1 MLNRQSKPRATR
13 EANGKKSTTLSDT
26 SASDRM
32 YQEIF
37 RAISEQRLLPG
48 AKLTEEQLA
57 EAFGA
62 SRGTTRLV
70 LQALSRDKV
79 VTLEP
84 NRGAFVAKPSAN
96 EAREVF
102 DARKVIEVALAAQVV
117 KCIDAAGIERLR
129 EHVRKETCAEELD
142 DRCEELRTSHD
153 FHVLLAEL
161 YGNSVLHEML
171 RDLMARSALITA
183 IYERPHSEV
192 CSHSCH
198 GDLIDLLEHDK
209 TQFANAMLQ
218 HLVDL
223 ESQLLLVEPK
233 TEHVD
238 LKTLFAPTSK
248 TKKIAR

>member
-1 MLNRQSKPRATR
+1 MTEARPRVTR
-13 EANGKKSTTLSDT
+13 TSSDKKSAALSDT

-32 YQEIF
+32 YQQIF
-37 RAISEQRLLPG
+37 RAISEQRLQPG
-48 AKLTEEQLA
+48 TKLAEEQLA

-84 NRGAFVAKPSAN
+84 HRGAFVAKPSPT

-117 KCIDAAGIERLR
+117 QRIDAAGIERLR
-129 EHVRKETCAEELD
+129 EHVRKETNAEDGD
-142 DRCEELRTSHD
+142 DRGEELRTSHD

-161 YGNSVLHEML
+161 YGNTVLHEML

-209 TQFANAMLQ
+209 PRFASAMLQ
-218 HLVDL
+218 HLEEL
-223 ESQLLLVEPK
+223 ESQLVLVEPK
-233 TEHVD
+233 TESVD
-238 LKTLFAPTSK
+238 LKTLFAPVNK
-248 TKKIAR
+248 PKKLAR

>member
-1 MLNRQSKPRATR
+1 MTESKPAGSQK
-13 EANGKKSTTLSDT
+13 ASPKKSTALNDT

-32 YQEIF
+32 YREIF
-37 RAISEQRLLPG
+37 RAISEQRLQPG
-48 AKLTEEQLA
+48 TKLTEEQLA

-84 NRGAFVAKPSAN
+84 HRGAFVAKPSVT

-129 EHVRKETCAEELD
+129 EHVRKETDAEDGD
-142 DRCEELRTSHD
+142 DRSEELRTSHD

-209 TQFANAMLQ
+209 AQFASAMLQ
-218 HLVDL
+218 HLEDL

-233 TEHVD
+233 AEQVD
-238 LKTLFAPTSK
+238 LKTLFGTSSK
-248 TKKIAR
+248 SGKLAR